1 MDGGGGGGDFDSGK
15 FKWFFHG
22 NKISSEISQHEEK
35 LAKVKVSN
43 RKNFSYCWRP
53 TEPTDGARAGQ
64 QNASNPIE
72 TILSWC
78 ETESSWTIH

>member
-43 RKNFSYCWRP
+43 RKNFSYC
-53 TEPTDGARAGQ
+53 
-64 QNASNPIE
+64 
-72 TILSWC
+72 
-78 ETESSWTIH
+78 